1 MNTVKFLMEK
11 KVNVMCSLYTIKG
24 QLELLVI
31 DLNSLRYFQSETI
44 VLIVVLLFLIYCI

>member
-1 MNTVKFLMEK
+1 MFFL
-11 KVNVMCSLYTIKG
+11 NAIKG

-31 DLNSLRYFQSETI
+31 DLHSLQYFQTEAI